1 MQNIV
6 LRSVKEKH
14 ISNIQLKNVKFVEK
28 NINQYEL
35 QVSFV
40 LLNVVLQI
48 RKIQL
53 FLYPFLYL

>member
-1 MQNIV
+1 MRNIV
-6 LRSVKEKH
+6 LKSVKEKH

-53 FLYPFLYL
+53 FLYPLLYL

>member
-28 NINQYEL
+28 NINQYGL

>member
-1 MQNIV
+1 MRNIV
-6 LRSVKEKH
+6 LKSVKEKH

-28 NINQYEL
+28 NISQYEL

-48 RKIQL
+48 RKIQS

>member
-48 RKIQL
+48 RKTKL
-53 FLYPFLYL
+53 FLYPFSYL

>member
-6 LRSVKEKH
+6 LRSVKERH
-14 ISNIQLKNVKFVEK
+14 ISYIQLKNVKSVGK

>member
-14 ISNIQLKNVKFVEK
+14 ISNIPLKNVKFVEK

-48 RKIQL
+48 RKTKL
-53 FLYPFLYL
+53 FLYPFSYL